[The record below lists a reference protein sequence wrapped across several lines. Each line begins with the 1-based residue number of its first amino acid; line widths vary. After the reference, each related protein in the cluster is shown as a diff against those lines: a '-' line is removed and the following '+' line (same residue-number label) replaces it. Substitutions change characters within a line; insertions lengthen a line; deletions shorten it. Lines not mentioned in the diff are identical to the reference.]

1 MSLGQHSWWYFCD
14 LEVEGVFFWLGMII
28 EPSLDSGPFF
38 FFSFPVSRFSLKT
51 TRLGHLKRP
60 FSWLVN
66 TRPRRCHES
75 RHSNPVE
82 QRDAAER
89 LGQKK

>member
-1 MSLGQHSWWYFCD
+1 MSLGQHSGIVGGIFATWRFWT
-14 LEVEGVFFWLGMII
+14 EVLFHVA
-28 EPSLDSGPFF
+28 
-38 FFSFPVSRFSLKT
+38 FSVSRFSLKT
-51 TRLGHLKRP
+51 TRSGHLKRP
-60 FSWLVN
+60 FPWLVN